1 MLETSLNAD
10 IRSGQIGSVCV
21 LILAILLGSL
31 PSAFAADAVACAVPP
46 PQPADALKAI
56 EAISTI
62 DSPALTPTTRIVPAG
77 TSADFA
83 VQKEFDSTTTYRAVI
98 KGSSAVL
105 LYETK
110 IIPRRI
116 PTDHTLVK
124 SGTVAPAST
133 LITLQIR
140 SSLGTWWSEG
150 TVYIFGCKE
159 QSGPVFLSSM
169 TMPISDWF
177 YSGTLVWGLLIV
189 IYVLIAIAAKVVDKS
204 ERKMSSWRYLD
215 PVVLPAGATGKG
227 NLAKL
232 QILFFSVIVVGL
244 VAYIFSRTGIL
255 SELSG
260 TILVLLGIAGVGSAA
275 AKGTDVSRN
284 RLDFDNWVWF
294 VRRGWLPKGGLAEVN
309 NARWRDIVS
318 TNDEFDVYHFQNLI
332 FSIVVGGALVF
343 IGLRDLATFSIPET
357 LLGILGLSQVVLSW
371 RKIGCTTLLFGAQCR
386 DYQTERP

>member
-177 YSGTLVWGLLIV
+177 YSGTLVWGFLIV

-204 ERKMSSWRYLD
+204 ERKMSFWRYLD
-215 PVVLPAGATGKG
+215 PVVLTAGAT
-227 NLAKL
+227 
-232 QILFFSVIVVGL
+232 
-244 VAYIFSRTGIL
+244 IL
-255 SELSG
+255 SG
-260 TILVLLGIAGVGSAA
+260 
-275 AKGTDVSRN
+275 SRN
-284 RLDFDNWVWF
+284 RGERGEFWTKSLCAHSSGSLSRRSITTFFTASSLSPGEPWIGQGPGIIRSWF
-294 VRRGWLPKGGLAEVN
+294 
-309 NARWRDIVS
+309 
-318 TNDEFDVYHFQNLI
+318 F
-332 FSIVVGGALVF
+332 
-343 IGLRDLATFSIPET
+343 
-357 LLGILGLSQVVLSW
+357 
-371 RKIGCTTLLFGAQCR
+371 
-386 DYQTERP
+386 